1 MLRRLLALFALL
13 GFTGLAGAG
22 LWYRYFKPEPPPPP
36 PPVEQRYEDIDRQ
49 EYEAWMREL
58 GYTE

>member
-1 MLRRLLALFALL
+1 MARRLLAFAAVVGL
-13 GFTGLAGAG
+13 TGLVGAG
-22 LWYRYFKPEPPPPP
+22 VWLRFLRPPPPPPP